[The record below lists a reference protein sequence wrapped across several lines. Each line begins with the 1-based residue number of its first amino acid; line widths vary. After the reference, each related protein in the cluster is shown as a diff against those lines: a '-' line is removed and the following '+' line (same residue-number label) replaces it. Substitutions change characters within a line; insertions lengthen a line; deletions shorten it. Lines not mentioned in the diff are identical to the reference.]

1 MSYTIHCE
9 PYQKNIE
16 AQKGVTV
23 HEAIRLHLPAADT
36 PCAGHGRCGKCV
48 IKLLEGT
55 LSPIT
60 ETEKEHLSEQMLKDG
75 LRLACQSEVLSD
87 ISIQLPQI
95 PSDLSGNDPMLK
107 LPDDFRPMPETRKY
121 HIAPQSRGKRAAVV
135 SLDSI
140 RQSTG
145 LHSLEFTADALCSLQ
160 DALDKGG
167 KDGITLVV
175 NENTAIT
182 AEAGNT
188 TDKCYGIA
196 FDIGTTTIA
205 AVLCN
210 LITGEI
216 LSTEATANS
225 QSAYGAD
232 IVSRIE
238 FCQSEPNGAEIMK
251 KLAVSDMNRLVDI
264 LIKRCSAER
273 GSIYRAAVV
282 GNTVM
287 CHFVLG
293 INPVGL
299 SAAPFVP
306 LFHDEIQVSA
316 EKLSLEIN
324 RSGAIYILPGIAGFI
339 GSDIS
344 AVAAAAD
351 IFALRGVTVIADIG
365 TNGEI
370 LAAKDGKVYACSTA
384 AGPAFEGACIKN
396 GMRASQGAIR
406 SVKFDDDVQLDVT
419 GNSEP
424 SGICGSGLID
434 IIAELLRYGLIS
446 KAGALISEE
455 EAAEKG
461 IPKKISCRLF
471 RENGENGFSLYDRA
485 DGQRVAI
492 YQKDIREIQL
502 AKAAI
507 SSGIKTLLNK
517 LNADADSIE
526 RIILSG
532 AFGSF
537 INAESGMTIGLIPKL
552 SADRIVSIGNG
563 AGIGAVMGLLSS
575 EVRKKTELE
584 TKLIQHIDLSQS
596 GDFYKIY
603 SGELFFP
610 S

>member
-23 HEAIRLHLPAADT
+23 HEAIRLLLPAVDT

-48 IKLLEGT
+48 IRLLEGT

-60 ETEKEHLSEQMLKDG
+60 ETEKKHLSEQMLKDG
-75 LRLACQSEVLSD
+75 FRLACQVEVLSD

-95 PSDLSGNDPMLK
+95 QSDLSGNNSMLR
-107 LPDDFRPMPETRKY
+107 LPDNFCPMPETRKY
-121 HIAPQSRGKRAAVV
+121 HIAPQGRGKRYAV
-135 SLDSI
+135 SLESI
-140 RQSTG
+140 RQNTG

-160 DALDKGG
+160 SALDAGG
-167 KDGITLVV
+167 RDGITLAV

-188 TDKCYGIA
+188 TDRCYGIA
-196 FDIGTTTIA
+196 FDIGTTTIV
-205 AVLCN
+205 AVLCD
-210 LITGEI
+210 LTTGEI
-216 LSTEATANS
+216 LSSEATANS
-225 QSAYGAD
+225 QGAYGAD
-232 IVSRIE
+232 VVSRIE

-251 KLAVSDMNRLVDI
+251 NLAVSDMNRLVDI
-264 LIKRCSAER
+264 LTKRCSVER
-273 GSIYRAAVV
+273 GSIYRATIV

-299 SAAPFVP
+299 SKAPFVP
-306 LFHDEIQVSA
+306 LFREGIQVSA

-324 RSGAIYILPGIAGFI
+324 RSAAIYILPGIAGFI

-370 LAAKDGKVYACSTA
+370 LAAKDGDVYACSTA

-396 GMRASQGAIR
+396 GMRASRGAIR
-406 SVKFDDDVQLDVT
+406 SVKFDDDVRLDVI

-424 SGICGSGLID
+424 SGICGSGLTD
-434 IIAELLRYGLIS
+434 IISELLRYGLIS
-446 KAGALISEE
+446 KAGALISKED
-455 EAAEKG
+455 AVKKDV
-461 IPKKISCRLF
+461 PKKISCRLF
-471 RENGENGFSLYDRA
+471 CENGENGFSLYDKA
-485 DGQRVAI
+485 NGQRVAL

-517 LNADADSIE
+517 LNTDADSID

-537 INAESGMTIGLIPKL
+537 IDAESAMTIGLIPKL
-552 SADRIVSIGNG
+552 SADRIASIGNG

-603 SGELFFP
+603 SGELFFR